1 MRAMNK
7 LDAVE
12 GLTFTTKDFSLEKG
26 GMLPLCE
33 VGYETHGKLNAAGDN
48 AILVVHGYTS
58 SGHVAGV
65 HAKGKEARGVASG
78 TAGWWDALIGP
89 GKAVDTDRFFVV
101 GVNALGSCHG
111 STGPASLDP
120 HTGKPYGPTFPE
132 VTMRDIV
139 RSQKLLLE
147 FAGREASG
155 GGVRPVDGR
164 LPVLPVGRELSRFH
178 ERRRAHGDGA
188 EELDLPASDPAEQLR
203 QRFAKHPNWNNGWY
217 YENGGIAEVLED
229 IRHETLVGY
238 GQREILAAT
247 IPDPAK
253 REEAIRA
260 NARAWAKVYDAHS
273 MIALRRAIGSFDIT
287 ADYAKLKAKVL
298 YVIAPNDK
306 LFPGATCVSYAK
318 ELREAGIDLTYVE
331 LVTDKGHMASH
342 ADALQWAPALAAFI
356 ERLER

>member
-1 MRAMNK
+1 MLAMTNK

-12 GLTFTTKDFSLEKG
+12 GLTFATRDFALEKG
-26 GMLPLCE
+26 GALPLCE
-33 VGYETHGKLNAAGDN
+33 VAYETHGKLNAAGDN

-58 SGHVAGV
+58 SGHVAGT
-65 HAKGKEARGVASG
+65 HAKGKEARGVAPG

-89 GKAVDTDRFFVV
+89 GKAIDTDRFFVV
-101 GVNALGSCHG
+101 GVNAIGSCHG

-132 VTMRDIV
+132 VTIRDIV
-139 RSQKLLLE
+139 RSQKLLLD
-147 FAGREASG
+147 SL
-155 GGVRPVDGR
+155 GVRHLVAVCGPSMGGFQSFQWAVSYPDFMKGIVPTVTAPKMR
-164 LPVLPVGRELSRFH
+164 SGNTDAV
-178 ERRRAHGDGA
+178 
-188 EELDLPASDPAEQLR
+188 EQLR
-203 QRFAKHPNWNNGWY
+203 QRLASHPNWNNGWY
-217 YENGGIAEVLED
+217 YENGGIAEILEE

-253 REEAIRA
+253 REETIRA
-260 NARAWAKVYDAHS
+260 NARAWAKTYDGHS

-287 ADYAKLKAKVL
+287 GDYAKLKAKVL

-306 LFPGATCVSYAK
+306 LFPGAMCVSYAK

>member
-1 MRAMNK
+1 MRAMTNK

-12 GLTFTTKDFSLEKG
+12 GLTFATKDFSLEKG
-26 GMLPLCE
+26 GSLPLCE
-33 VGYETHGKLNAAGDN
+33 VAYETHGKLNASGDN

-65 HAKGKEARGVASG
+65 HAPGKEARGVAPG

-120 HTGKPYGPTFPE
+120 RTGKPYGPTFPE

-139 RSQKLLLE
+139 RSQKLLLDSLGVKHLVAVCGPSMGG
-147 FAGREASG
+147 FQSYQWSVSYPDFMKGIVATVTAPRMRSG
-155 GGVRPVDGR
+155 AADAV
-164 LPVLPVGRELSRFH
+164 
-178 ERRRAHGDGA
+178 
-188 EELDLPASDPAEQLR
+188 EQLR
-203 QRFAKHPNWNNGWY
+203 QRFATHPNWNNGWY
-217 YENGGIAEVLED
+217 YENGGVASILEE

-260 NARAWAKVYDAHS
+260 NARAWSKVYDAHS

-306 LFPGATCVSYAK
+306 LFPGAMCVSYAK
-318 ELREAGIDLTYVE
+318 ELREAGVDLTCIE

-356 ERLER
+356 EK

>member
-1 MRAMNK
+1 MRAMTNT

-12 GLTFTTKDFSLEKG
+12 GLTFATKDFSLEKG

-33 VGYETHGKLNAAGDN
+33 VAYETHGKLNAAGDN

-65 HAKGKEARGVASG
+65 HAKGKEARGVAPG

-89 GKAVDTDRFFVV
+89 GKAIDTDRFFVV
-101 GVNALGSCHG
+101 GVNAIGSCHG

-139 RSQKLLLE
+139 RSQKLLLDSLGVKHLVAVCGPSMGG
-147 FAGREASG
+147 FQSFQWAVSYPDFMKGIVATVTAPKMRSG
-155 GGVRPVDGR
+155 TTDAV
-164 LPVLPVGRELSRFH
+164 
-178 ERRRAHGDGA
+178 
-188 EELDLPASDPAEQLR
+188 EQLR
-203 QRFAKHPNWNNGWY
+203 QRLATHPNWNNGWY
-217 YENGGIAEVLED
+217 YENGGIASLLEE

-260 NARAWAKVYDAHS
+260 SARAWAKTYDGHS
-273 MIALRRAIGSFDIT
+273 MVVLRRAISTFDIT
-287 ADYAKLKAKVL
+287 GEYARLKAKVL
-298 YVIAPNDK
+298 YVIAPNDT
-306 LFPGATCVSYAK
+306 LFPAKMGVSYAK
-318 ELREAGIDLTYVE
+318 ELRENGIDLTYIE

-356 ERLER
+356 ARLER